1 MYAFIDE
8 ERALYGVEPICR
20 VLAIA
25 PSGYYTYR
33 ARQAD
38 PTQRSARAQRDDDLR
53 EQVQRVW
60 ERNRG
65 VYGVRKVW
73 QQLLRDGQTV
83 ARCTVAR
90 LMAAEGLRGVVRG
103 QRHRTTIAD
112 TTAELAQDLVQRQ
125 FHAERP
131 NQLWVADFTYVAT
144 WRGFVYVAF
153 VIDVFSRRIVGWRAH
168 TTMRTDLVL
177 DALEQALHDRL
188 LDGDLVVHSDRG
200 SQYVS
205 MRYTGRLAAAGAAPS
220 VGSVGDAY
228 DNALAETVIGLFK
241 TEVIHRDGPWR
252 GFEDVEMATLEWVA
266 WFNQERLLAPLG
278 YVPPA
283 EFEAQ
288 YYDTHHTH
296 TSVGVLN

>member
-1 MYAFIDE
+1 MSNVLDE
-8 ERALYGVEPICR
+8 TKQQQVIGLGRLGW
-20 VLAIA
+20 
-25 PSGYYTYR
+25 S
-33 ARQAD
+33 
-38 PTQRSARAQRDDDLR
+38 LR
-53 EQVQRVW
+53 RIEAAT
-60 ERNRG
+60 
-65 VYGVRKVW
+65 GVR
-73 QQLLRDGQTV
+73 RET
-83 ARCTVAR
+83 
-90 LMAAEGLRGVVRG
+90 VRG

-112 TTAELAQDLVQRQ
+112 TAAERAQDLVQRQ

-131 NQLWVADFTYVAT
+131 NQRWVADFTYVAT

-153 VIDVFSRRIVGWRAH
+153 VVDVFSRRIVGWRAH
-168 TTMRTDLVL
+168 TTMRTALVL
-177 DALEQALHDRL
+177 DALEQALHERL
-188 LDGDLVVHSDRG
+188 LDGALVVQSDRG

-252 GFEDVEMATLEWVA
+252 GFEDVEMAALEWVA

>member
-1 MYAFIDE
+1 MYAFIDDQ
-8 ERALYGVEPICR
+8 RALYGVEPICR
-20 VLAIA
+20 VLEIA
-25 PSGYYTYR
+25 PSGYYEYR
-33 ARQAD
+33 TRQTD
-38 PTQRSARAQRDDDLR
+38 PTRRPARAQRDDGLR
-53 EQVQRVW
+53 AQVRTVW
-60 ERNRG
+60 ETNRG

-73 QQLLRDGQTV
+73 QQLLRDGCTV

-90 LMAAEGLRGVVRG
+90 LMTAEGLRGVVRG
-103 QRHRTTIAD
+103 QWRRTTVAD
-112 TTAELAQDLVQRQ
+112 PAADHAPDLVQRQ

-131 NQLWVADFTYVAT
+131 NPLWVADFTYVAT

-153 VIDVFSRRIVGWRAH
+153 VIDVYSRRIVGWRAH
-168 TTMRTDLVL
+168 TTMRTVLVL
-177 DALEQALHDRL
+177 DALEQALHDRV
-188 LDGDLVVHSDRG
+188 LDGHLVVHADRG
-200 SQYVS
+200 THDVT
-205 MRYTGRLAAAGAAPS
+205 MRSTARLAAAGAAPS

-252 GFEDVEMATLEWVA
+252 SFDDVEFATLEWVA
-266 WFNQERLLAPLG
+266 WFNQERLLEPLG

-288 YYDTHHTH
+288 YYRTNDTH

>member
-1 MYAFIDE
+1 MYAFIDA

-33 ARQAD
+33 ARHVD
-38 PTQRSARAQRDDDLR
+38 PTQRPARAQRDEVLR
-53 EQVQRVW
+53 EQIQRVW

-73 QQLLRDGQTV
+73 QQVLRDGQMV

-112 TTAELAQDLVQRQ
+112 TSAVHAQDLVQRQ

-144 WRGFVYVAF
+144 WRGFMYVAF
-153 VIDVFSRRIVGWRAH
+153 VIDVFSRRIVGWRAR
-168 TTMRTDLVL
+168 TTMGTDLVL

-188 LDGDLVVHSDRG
+188 LDGHLVVHSDRG

-205 MRYTGRLAAAGAAPS
+205 MRYTGRLAVAGAAPS
-220 VGSVGDAY
+220 VGRVGDAY

-266 WFNQERLLAPLG
+266 WFNQERLLEPLG